1 MKAHSFG
8 KPPNYFYYVNPRN
21 TSLTTVRF
29 CDNLTEVKDG
39 WEYSEY
45 RVEIPTCSNMDEYI
59 QNHYMELHAE
69 AIGGPSAIQQLYAN
83 FDYLSMMTGVDI
95 PMGGDV
101 PNG

>member
-1 MKAHSFG
+1 
-8 KPPNYFYYVNPRN
+8 
-21 TSLTTVRF
+21 
-29 CDNLTEVKDG
+29 
-39 WEYSEY
+39 
-45 RVEIPTCSNMDEYI
+45 MDEYI

-101 PNG
+101 PNGWTQP